1 MAAQR
6 DDEGAGRRH
15 SLTAASPLLQA
26 LTRYVE
32 ARQASLIEGRHKL
45 GVNELDARAL
55 LFIAAHPG
63 SRPTSLRDYLGITS
77 AGVTALVD
85 RLEQRGA
92 VRRDVDEGDRRV
104 NRLTVT
110 VDLSA
115 EPWSAL
121 TRFDTDFEGALAA
134 LGDADAERFASALDA
149 LTSAA
154 LDPSR

>member
-6 DDEGAGRRH
+6 EDGDGARRF
-15 SLTAASPLLQA
+15 SLVEPSPLQRA

-85 RLEQRGA
+85 RLEQRS
-92 VRRDVDEGDRRV
+92 EEHSL
-104 NRLTVT
+104 N
-110 VDLSA
+110 
-115 EPWSAL
+115 
-121 TRFDTDFEGALAA
+121 
-134 LGDADAERFASALDA
+134 
-149 LTSAA
+149 
-154 LDPSR
+154 PSH

>member
-6 DDEGAGRRH
+6 EVGDGVRRP
-15 SLTAASPLLQA
+15 SPRDPSPLQRA

-32 ARQASLIEGRHKL
+32 ARQASLTEGRHKL

-110 VDLSA
+110 VDLA
-115 EPWSAL
+115 AGPWSAL
-121 TRFDTDFEGALAA
+121 TRFDTAFEHALAA
-134 LGDADAERFASALDA
+134 SGDIDAERFASALDV

-154 LDPSR
+154 LEPSR